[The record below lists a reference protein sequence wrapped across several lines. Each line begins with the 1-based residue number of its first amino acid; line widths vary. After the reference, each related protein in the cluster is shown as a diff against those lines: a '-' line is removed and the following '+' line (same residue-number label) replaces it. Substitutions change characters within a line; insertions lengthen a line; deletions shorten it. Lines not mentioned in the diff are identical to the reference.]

1 MPAIILV
8 DSDLLFDSSLF
19 KCSVIV
25 RFQTFDLFKCQK
37 RENPF
42 YNANRWFLSKL
53 YSDLFFTLVQNTF
66 DN

>member
-25 RFQTFDLFKCQK
+25 GFQTFDLYKCQ
-37 RENPF
+37 RGGPF
-42 YNANRWFLSKL
+42 YNANSGFFPNYIVI
-53 YSDLFFTLVQNTF
+53 YSLP
-66 DN
+66 

>member
-25 RFQTFDLFKCQK
+25 GFQTFDTLQMSKEGK
-37 RENPF
+37 I
-42 YNANRWFLSKL
+42 LSIMPIGGFFPNYIVI
-53 YSDLFFTLVQNTF
+53 YSLP
-66 DN
+66 